1 MLIAHDAETLAH
13 HAETLTLDL
22 CLVTWCCIAR
32 YHIITQK
39 EKEIITTLYVT
50 FDPSK
55 LGPVTIN
62 MSSTVLN
69 NEIII
74 PTAGKHG
81 EQGMFI

>member
-1 MLIAHDAETLAH
+1 MLIAHDG
-13 HAETLTLDL
+13 ETLTLDL
-22 CLVTWCCIAR
+22 CLVPCDLVLSRC
-32 YHIITQK
+32 HNITPK
-39 EKEIITTLYVT
+39 EKEIIVILYVT

-55 LGPVTIN
+55 LCPVTIN
-62 MSSTVLN
+62 MSSTVLD